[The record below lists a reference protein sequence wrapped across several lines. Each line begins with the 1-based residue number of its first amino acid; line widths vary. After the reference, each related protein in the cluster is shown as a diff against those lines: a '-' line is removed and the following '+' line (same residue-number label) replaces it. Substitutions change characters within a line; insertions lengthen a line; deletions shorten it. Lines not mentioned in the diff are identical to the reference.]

1 MLVNPAVAFDP
12 CVEFALADGKP
23 VDEMRDRDASLIVPF
38 LDKVNDSVS
47 RIMGN
52 PDAG

>member
-1 MLVNPAVAFDP
+1 MLVNLAVAFDP
-12 CVEFALADGKP
+12 CVEFALEDGKP
-23 VDEMRDRDASLIVPF
+23 ADEMRDRDIGFIAPGP
-38 LDKVNDSVS
+38 DKINYGVS

>member
-1 MLVNPAVAFDP
+1 MLVDLAVAFDP
-12 CVEFALADGKP
+12 CVEFALADSKP
-23 VDEMRDRDASLIVPF
+23 IDEIRDRDAGLLVPF

-47 RIMGN
+47 CIMGN